1 MSARIGLALILLL
14 AVSLR
19 LYGINWDQGG
29 LFHPD
34 ERAFLGQV
42 NDLQFPEGEEWSDIF
57 DPAASTLNPGSFNW
71 GSLPHYA
78 LKSIQYA
85 VSPFKWMNLF
95 ELRFAGRALSAFS
108 DVATVLLV
116 FMIGR
121 AVFSSRVGLLAAL
134 LSAVAVQQ
142 VQLSHFFAVDTF
154 MTTFIVATVY
164 YSIRVAQSGRKRD
177 SVLAGVMF
185 GLAVATKF
193 SVLPLAFT
201 LVLAHLIYATS
212 RKGDRFNLDG
222 LASDDSATRQWV
234 TYKNLLITVTATVV
248 VLVVTQ
254 PYMFLDFGTYIDNIS
269 TQGQMVR
276 REVDFPFTRQYE
288 NTPKYI
294 YHIVQLGTWGL
305 GPALGITV
313 WLGLIG
319 AVIAAVLA
327 LSLIHI

>member
-1 MSARIGLALILLL
+1 MREQQRASLPDSQIVSGRDSHFVIDSYSSDRADRGFSFSRVRFPRMSARIGLALILLL

-134 LSAVAVQQ
+134 LSAVAVQ
-142 VQLSHFFAVDTF
+142 
-154 MTTFIVATVY
+154 
-164 YSIRVAQSGRKRD
+164 
-177 SVLAGVMF
+177 
-185 GLAVATKF
+185 
-193 SVLPLAFT
+193 
-201 LVLAHLIYATS
+201 
-212 RKGDRFNLDG
+212 
-222 LASDDSATRQWV
+222 
-234 TYKNLLITVTATVV
+234 
-248 VLVVTQ
+248 
-254 PYMFLDFGTYIDNIS
+254 
-269 TQGQMVR
+269 
-276 REVDFPFTRQYE
+276 
-288 NTPKYI
+288 
-294 YHIVQLGTWGL
+294 
-305 GPALGITV
+305 
-313 WLGLIG
+313 
-319 AVIAAVLA
+319 
-327 LSLIHI
+327 